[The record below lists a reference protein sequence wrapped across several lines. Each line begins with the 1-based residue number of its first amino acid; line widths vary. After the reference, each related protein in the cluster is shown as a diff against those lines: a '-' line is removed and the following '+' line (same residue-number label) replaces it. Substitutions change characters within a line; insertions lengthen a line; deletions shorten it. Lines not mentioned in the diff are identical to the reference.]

1 MTQFDSSTRF
11 HRTALALALC
21 AAFIPA
27 QAQEKSVDTTVSVG
41 LGAID
46 GSSADRALFG
56 QYNGLHNGKAGYATL
71 GIDYSLRDQENSN
84 WIQVLGTDLLG
95 DTRELSAVWKNPGSW
110 KLSAN
115 YGELVHSDPNTVN
128 TGLIGAGSTAPQVV
142 VLPGGPGT
150 GGNLNLSTKRTGLGL
165 GFTSYISPALRF
177 DVSMKR
183 EDKEGA
189 RLAGIGMNCPSLIAP
204 NCLGTAGANTNW
216 ATLLVP
222 EPIKSNQTQV
232 EARLGYAIEKFRISL
247 GYYGSFYRNAYGS
260 LTPSVPSS
268 LNNAEGSLLPLN
280 GGLQSILSQPVALPP
295 DNQAHQFDLT
305 GGYDFTHSTRATF
318 KLGYT
323 TATQNANFAGA
334 GFSNAPAGVTSL
346 GGLVNTTLAKIGLT
360 SRPMQQLSLLADAR
374 YEDRDDQTPLALYN
388 IEGPT
393 TPTYTNRNL
402 PNRKTKGKLLAT
414 WQFTSDYR
422 GSVGADYEG
431 IDRGVFTPSSA
442 VSGISALR
450 QKTAE
455 SGVNAELRRRMSDE
469 FSGAIS
475 VSSSSRTGSNW
486 LKDNS
491 GLGVTEVTN
500 TSDPVTGLSSTS
512 IFMPTLAD
520 RHRDKAKL
528 FGDWAPTEA
537 LALQFSV
544 ETGSDQYTTPSAYG
558 LRSTRMNQVS
568 VDASYALS
576 DNWALTSFASWGT
589 QGLNQVRPAGSVLA
603 FDDTN
608 IGIGVGVTGKVSGK
622 LVVGG
627 NLAYNDDKSV
637 YAQTLDSLAG
647 SDSAALLAAT
657 GGLPNI
663 VFRQAS
669 LKLFGKYELDK
680 ASALRVDL
688 VYQHASVSDW
698 AWGYGGVPYTYSD
711 GTTVS
716 QKPSQGVGVIGVMYV
731 YKLQ

>member
-1 MTQFDSSTRF
+1 MTRFDSSTRF

-27 QAQEKSVDTTVSVG
+27 QAQEKSVETTVSVG

-46 GSSADRALFG
+46 GSGADRALFG

-110 KLSAN
+110 KIKAD
-115 YGELVHSDPNTVN
+115 YGELVHSDPNTIN
-128 TGLIGAGSTAPQVV
+128 TGLLGAGSTAPQVV
-142 VLPGGPGT
+142 VLAGGAGT
-150 GGNLNLSTKRTGLGL
+150 GGDLNLSTKRTGLGL
-165 GFTSYISPALRF
+165 GFTSYISPTLRF

-189 RLAGIGMNCPSLIAP
+189 RLSGIGMNCPSLIAP
-204 NCLGTAGANTNW
+204 NCLGTAGASANW
-216 ATLLVP
+216 ATLLLP

-232 EARLGYAIEKFRISL
+232 EARLGYAIEKFRVSF
-247 GYYGSFYRNAYGS
+247 GYYGSFYRNAYS
-260 LTPSVPSS
+260 TLTPSVPGS
-268 LNNAEGSLLPLN
+268 LNSPTGGLLPLN
-280 GGLQSILSQPVALPP
+280 TGLQAILNQPVALPP

-305 GGYDFTHSTRATF
+305 GGYDFTNSTRATF

-323 TATQNANFAGA
+323 TATQDANFASG
-334 GFSNAPAGVTSL
+334 GLSGAPAGVTSL
-346 GGLVNTTLAKIGLT
+346 GALVNTTLAKIGLT
-360 SRPMQQLSLLADAR
+360 SRPLPKLSLLADLR
-374 YEDRDDQTPLALYN
+374 YEDRVDHTPLAPYN
-388 IEGPT
+388 VENAF
-393 TPTYTNRNL
+393 TYTNQNF

-414 WQFTSDYR
+414 WQFNSDYR
-422 GSVGADYEG
+422 GSVGADYEA
-431 IDRGVFTPSSA
+431 IDRGLFTPSSA

-450 QKTAE
+450 QKTEE
-455 SGVNAELRRRMSDE
+455 SGVNAALRHRMSE
-469 FSGAIS
+469 TVSGS
-475 VSSSSRTGSNW
+475 VSLSSSRRTGSNW

-491 GLGVTEVTN
+491 GVGVTEVTN
-500 TSDPVTGLSSTS
+500 PTDPATGFLPTS

-520 RHRDKAKL
+520 RQRDKAKV
-528 FGDWAPTEA
+528 FADWAPTDALTLQLSTEA
-537 LALQFSV
+537 
-544 ETGSDQYTTPSAYG
+544 GSDRYTTPSAYG
-558 LRSTRMNQVS
+558 LRSTRMNQLS
-568 VDASYALS
+568 VDAGYALS

-589 QGLNQVRPAGSVLA
+589 QGLNQVRPAGAVLA
-603 FDDTN
+603 FDETSVN
-608 IGIGVGVTGKVSGK
+608 IGLGVTGKVSSK

-627 NLAYNDDKSV
+627 SLAYTDDRSV

-663 VFRQAS
+663 VYRQAS
-669 LKLFGKYELDK
+669 LKLFGKYDLEK
-680 ASALRVDL
+680 NSAVRVDL
-688 VYQHASVSDW
+688 VYQHSSVNDW

-716 QKPSQGVGVIGVMYV
+716 QKPSQSVGVIGVMYI

>member
-1 MTQFDSSTRF
+1 MTRFDSSFNFR
-11 HRTALALALC
+11 RSALALALC

-27 QAQEKSVDTTVSVG
+27 QAQDKTVDTTVSVG

-46 GSSADRALFG
+46 GSSADRAQFG
-56 QYNGLHNGKAGYATL
+56 QYNGLHNDKPGYATL

-84 WIQVLGTDLLG
+84 WIQLLGTDLLG
-95 DTRELSAVWKNPGSW
+95 DTRELSAIWKNPGSW

-128 TGLIGAGSTAPQVV
+128 TGLIGAGSTTPQVV

-189 RLAGIGMNCPSLIAP
+189 RLTGIGMNCPSLIAP

-222 EPIKSNQTQV
+222 EPINSNQTQL

-247 GYYGSFYRNAYGS
+247 GYYGSFYRNAYS
-260 LTPSVPSS
+260 LLTPSVPGS
-268 LNNAEGSLLPLN
+268 LNNAQGNLLPLN
-280 GGLQSILSQPVALPP
+280 TGLQAILSQPVALPP

-305 GGYDFTHSTRATF
+305 GGYDFTHSTKGTF

-323 TATQNANFAGA
+323 TSTQNASFASA
-334 GFSNAPAGVTSL
+334 GFSNAPAGVSSL
-346 GGLVNTTLAKIGLT
+346 GALVNTTLAKIGLT
-360 SRPMQQLSLLADAR
+360 SRPLPQLSLVADLR
-374 YEDRDDQTPLALYN
+374 YENHVDHTPLAPYN
-388 IEGPT
+388 VVNT
-393 TPTYTNRNL
+393 FTYTNQNV
-402 PNRKTKGKLLAT
+402 PDRKTKGKLLAT
-414 WQFTSDYR
+414 WQFNSEYR
-422 GSVGADYEG
+422 GSVGADYEA
-431 IDRGVFTPSSA
+431 IDRGAFTPTSA

-450 QKTAE
+450 QKTE
-455 SGVNAELRRRMSDE
+455 ETGFNAELRRRMTES
-469 FSGAIS
+469 FSMSLGA
-475 VSSSSRTGSNW
+475 SSSSRTGSNW
-486 LKDNS
+486 LMPNS
-491 GLGVTEVTN
+491 GTGVTEVTN
-500 TSDPVTGLSSTS
+500 PGDPATGFLPTS
-512 IFMPTLAD
+512 IFMPTLAN
-520 RHRDKAKL
+520 RQRDKAKA
-528 FGDWAPTEA
+528 FANWAPTDA
-537 LALQFSV
+537 LSLQFSAA
-544 ETGSDQYTTPSAYG
+544 EGSDRYTVPTSYG

-568 VDASYALS
+568 VDASYAIT
-576 DNWALTSFASWGT
+576 DNWALTSFLSWGT
-589 QGLNQVRPAGSVLA
+589 QGLNQARPAGSILA
-603 FDDTN
+603 FDDTST
-608 IGIGVGVTGKVSGK
+608 GLGVGINGKVSGK

-627 NLAYNDDKSV
+627 NLTYTGDKSV

-647 SDSAALLAAT
+647 SDSAALLAST

-663 VFRQAS
+663 VYRQTS
-669 LKLFGKYELDK
+669 LKLFGKYDLEK
-680 ASALRVDL
+680 GSAVRVDL
-688 VYQHASVSDW
+688 AFQHAAVNDW

-716 QKPSQGVGVIGVMYV
+716 QKPSQSVSVIGVTYI
-731 YKLQ
+731 YKLP

>member
-1 MTQFDSSTRF
+1 MTQFDSSFNLR
-11 HRTALALALC
+11 RSALALALC

-41 LGAID
+41 VGAID

-71 GIDYSLRDQENSN
+71 GIDYSLRDQDNSN

-95 DTRELSAVWKNPGSW
+95 DTRELSGVWKNPGSW

-128 TGLIGAGSTAPQVV
+128 TGLKGAGSTTPQVV
-142 VLPGGPGT
+142 VLPGGLGT

-165 GFTSYISPALRF
+165 GFTSYMSPALRF
-177 DVSMKR
+177 DVSLKR

-189 RLAGIGMNCPSLIAP
+189 RLSGIGMNCPSLIAP
-204 NCLGTAGANTNW
+204 NCLGTTGLNANW
-216 ATLLVP
+216 ATLLLP

-232 EARLGYAIEKFRISL
+232 EARLGYAIEKFRVSL

-260 LTPSVPSS
+260 LNPSVPAS
-268 LNNAEGSLLPLN
+268 LNSAAGNLLPLN
-280 GGLQSILSQPVALPP
+280 TGLQAILNQPLALPP

-305 GGYDFTHSTRATF
+305 GGYDFTQSTRATF

-323 TATQNANFAGA
+323 TATQNVNFAGA
-334 GFSNAPAGVTSL
+334 GFNAAPAGVTSL
-346 GGLVNTTLAKIGLT
+346 GGLVNTSLAKIGLT
-360 SRPMQQLSLLADAR
+360 SRPMPQLSLLTDLR
-374 YEDRDDQTPLALYN
+374 YEDRVDRTPLAAYN
-388 IEGPT
+388 MENSFA
-393 TPTYTNRNL
+393 YTNQNF
-402 PNRKTKGKLLAT
+402 PNRNTKGKLLAS

-422 GSVGADYEG
+422 GSVGADYQG
-431 IDRGVFTPSSA
+431 IDRGLFTPSSA

-475 VSSSSRTGSNW
+475 VSSSRRTGSNW

-500 TSDPVTGLSSTS
+500 TSDPVTGLAPTS

-528 FGDWAPTEA
+528 FGDWAAMES

-558 LRSTRMNQVS
+558 LRSTRMSQIS
-568 VDASYALS
+568 VDASYTIS
-576 DNWALTSFASWGT
+576 DNWAMTSFASLGT
-589 QGLNQVRPAGSVLA
+589 QGLNQVRPAGSILA
-603 FDDTN
+603 FTDTSL
-608 IGIGVGVTGKVSGK
+608 GIGVGVTGKLSGQ
-622 LVVGG
+622 LNVGG
-627 NLAYNDDKSV
+627 SLAYSDDKSV

-647 SDSAALLAAT
+647 SDSATLLAAT

-663 VFRQAS
+663 VIRQAS
-669 LKLFGKYELDK
+669 LKLFGKYDLDK
-680 ASALRVDL
+680 ASAVRMDL
-688 VYQHASVSDW
+688 LYQHASVSDW
-698 AWGYGGVPYTYSD
+698 AWSYGGVPYTYSD

-716 QKPSQGVGVIGVMYV
+716 QKPKQSVAVVGVTYI
-731 YKLQ
+731 YKLP